1 MGGDL
6 SAGYHP
12 SEIGG
17 DRDGDAISLIE
28 IQIARSESPRFT
40 LDAVFDAD
48 YDSGLRRGSCP
59 KDFSSICSE
68 QVFWSL
74 VALFW
79 AISVLRACQNAR
91 PVQQ

>member
-1 MGGDL
+1 M
-6 SAGYHP
+6 
-12 SEIGG
+12 
-17 DRDGDAISLIE
+17 
-28 IQIARSESPRFT
+28 QIPRSESPRCT

-48 YDSGLRRGSCP
+48 YDSGLKRGSCP
-59 KDFSSICSE
+59 QDFSSIFSE

-91 PVQQ
+91 PVAAEYFILGRNLENRGVIARRHDARVR